1 MTTVD
6 TAPVVGAAA
15 GTPTAGSLVE
25 LRLDPAPT
33 AMVWT
38 EPGRPHDAV
47 AVPSVRLAP
56 GDLLVEVELAT
67 ICGSDVHTTRGDR
80 GAPTPLVLGH
90 EQVGRVV
97 AVGEEA
103 VAVDGTPVVVGQRAV
118 WSLTVSCGVCAT
130 CGRGLPQK
138 CERVRK
144 YGHERLETGWELSGG
159 FATHVHV
166 KAGTAVVPVADDL
179 DAALLAPVSCGTAT
193 AVAALDAAS
202 AIVPLGGGVDVG
214 AGAGA
219 GAAAGA
225 PVVVLVLGA
234 GLIGL
239 TVAALATDAGARV
252 VVVDPDPARRALAAR
267 FGAVA
272 TADPVAA
279 PGAAESVD
287 RALEVAGGAPL
298 VAVEASGAPSAVASA
313 LTRLGVGGVAV
324 LVGSVF
330 PAPAVAFDA
339 ESVVRRLVT
348 VRGVHNYAPRHL
360 VEAARFVERRHG
372 AWPLAELVGDEVA
385 LADLDAGIDRAA
397 SAGAVR
403 VGVRPARR

>member
-1 MTTVD
+1 
-6 TAPVVGAAA
+6 
-15 GTPTAGSLVE
+15 
-25 LRLDPAPT
+25 
-33 AMVWT
+33 MVWT

-97 AVGEEA
+97 AVGAGA
-103 VAVDGTPVVVGQRAV
+103 VAVDGTPVVVGQRVV
-118 WSLTVSCGVCAT
+118 WSLTVSCGACAT

-166 KAGTAVVPVADDL
+166 RAGTAVVPVADDL
-179 DAALLAPVSCGTAT
+179 DTALLAPVSCGTAT

-202 AIVPLGGGVDVG
+202 AIVPLGGGVD
-214 AGAGA
+214 ADAGA
-219 GAAAGA
+219 GAAAVA

-252 VVVDPDPARRALAAR
+252 VVVDPDPARRTLAAR

-272 TADPVAA
+272 TADPGAA
-279 PGAAESVD
+279 PDAAESID

-330 PAPAVAFDA
+330 PAPAVALDA

-385 LADLDAGIDRAA
+385 LADLDAGIERAA

>member
-1 MTTVD
+1 VTTVD
-6 TAPVVGAAA
+6 APRVVSAAA
-15 GTPTAGSLVE
+15 GTRSAGDFVE

-97 AVGEEA
+97 AVGEGA
-103 VAVDGTPVVVGQRAV
+103 VAVDGTPVVVGQRVV

-166 KAGTAVVPVADDL
+166 RAGTAVVPVADDL

-219 GAAAGA
+219 GAVA

-272 TADPVAA
+272 TADPGAV
-279 PGAAESVD
+279 PDAAESVD

-330 PAPAVAFDA
+330 PAPAVALDA

-348 VRGVHNYAPRHL
+348 IRGVHNYAPRHL
-360 VEAARFVERRHG
+360 VEAARFVEGRHG

-385 LADLDAGIDRAA
+385 LADLDAGIERAA

-403 VGVRPARR
+403 VGVRPARC

>member
-6 TAPVVGAAA
+6 APLVVGAAA
-15 GTPTAGSLVE
+15 GTRTAASLVE

-38 EPGRPHDAV
+38 DPGRPHDAV

-97 AVGEEA
+97 AVGERA
-103 VAVDGTPVVVGQRAV
+103 VAVDGTPVAVGQRVV

-166 KAGTAVVPVADDL
+166 RAGTAVVPVADDL

-202 AIVPLGGGVDVG
+202 AIVPLGGGVDAG

-219 GAAAGA
+219 GAAAVA

-272 TADPVAA
+272 TADPGAA

-330 PAPAVAFDA
+330 PAPAFALDA

-385 LADLDAGIDRAA
+385 LADLDAGIERAA